1 MRTLFIFALTLIVA
15 SVLAQEY
22 IPNQYVV
29 LFKDNTPAQI
39 RKSHLTNITSHHL
52 WSSSNNLIK
61 SEWEIMSFSGYSAQI
76 FSEDIVTYISSRIEV
91 RSIEQDQVVHKS
103 ACLESTTVTGTWGL
117 ARLSSRNI
125 QPLRSYTYDDKA
137 GEGVDAYII
146 DTGILTTHSQFTG
159 TSGQRAF
166 EGRNFIPNESPVD
179 LNGHGTHVAGTVGGN
194 TYGIARKSTLIA
206 VKCLDRNGSGTLAGV
221 IDAVNWVAQQRRAN
235 GKPCTANL
243 SLGASYSLAVN
254 NACDALVDAGCFVA
268 VAAGNS
274 NRDACQYSP
283 ASAPKCTSVAASD
296 SSDIRAYFSNFG
308 KCTDLFAPGVNVLSA
323 YIGSTTASATLS
335 GTSMAAP
342 HVCGV
347 ATNYLA
353 YNPDATPQQVHAWL
367 IERGTKGII
376 TDDAGSPNVL
386 EHQGCWTT

>member
-1 MRTLFIFALTLIVA
+1 MRVLFAFALTLIVA

-22 IPNQYVV
+22 IPNQYVI
-29 LFKDNTPAQI
+29 LFKDNTPAAV
-39 RKSHLTNITSHHL
+39 RKMHLTNVTSHSL
-52 WSSSNNLIK
+52 WASADNKIK
-61 SEWEIMSFSGYSAQI
+61 SEWEILHFSGYSAQI
-76 FSEDIVTYISSRIEV
+76 FSEELVSFISARLEIRIV
-91 RSIEQDQVVHKS
+91 EQDQVVHKS
-103 ACLESTTVTGTWGL
+103 ACFEYPTVGGTWGL
-117 ARLSSRNI
+117 ARLSSSNI
-125 QPLRSYTYDDKA
+125 QPLRSYITPETG
-137 GEGVDAYII
+137 GEGVNAYII
-146 DTGILTTHSQFTG
+146 DTGILTTHTAFG
-159 TSGQRAF
+159 GRAIV
-166 EGRNFIPNESPVD
+166 GRNFIPNESDVD

-221 IDAVNWVAQQRRAN
+221 IDAVNWVAGQRRN
-235 GKPCTANL
+235 DQKPCTANL

-274 NRDACQYSP
+274 NRDACLYSP

-308 KCTDLFAPGVNVLSA
+308 KCTDLFAPGVSVLSS
-323 YIGSTTASATLS
+323 YIGSTTATATLS

-347 ATNYLA
+347 ATNYLGT
-353 YNPDATPQQVHAWL
+353 NPTATPQQVHAWL
-367 IERGTKGII
+367 INRGVKNTI

-386 EHQGCWTT
+386 SHQACFD